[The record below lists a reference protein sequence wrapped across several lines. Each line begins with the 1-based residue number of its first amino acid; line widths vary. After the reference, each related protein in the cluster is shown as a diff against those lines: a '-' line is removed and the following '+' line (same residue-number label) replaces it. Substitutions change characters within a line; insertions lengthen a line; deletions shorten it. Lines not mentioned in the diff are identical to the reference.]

1 MTLFIPG
8 SADIPPELLDIAAKK
23 NAVIYYGAGNDREV
37 RICNLRFLIQHCK
50 LHNLP
55 MIVEVTPKK
64 LDVTI
69 KYLAKDR
76 FVATVLLYLVDPDG
90 LMRYVK
96 TVGAQIRWYDIITG
110 DRYTTDLDD
119 PRFDEDWEEE

>member
-1 MTLFIPG
+1 
-8 SADIPPELLDIAAKK
+8 
-23 NAVIYYGAGNDREV
+23 
-37 RICNLRFLIQHCK
+37 
-50 LHNLP
+50 